1 MTDQPITTIRASYER
16 VAQSTCGLPQYE
28 SARALVSVEETF
40 PGTMNPDD
48 VANIVANQFLHAKS
62 AVLNQLGIAFAQ
74 DELGIL
80 RESFGDVAVVASHPA
95 AAGSVSVARP
105 PLRTVPAAAPV
116 APVTP
121 LPQRPAPV
129 APAPPVRPPAA
140 ATGQHKPEDDGYW
153 AELMDNPGRWRDQR
167 PAKASG
173 AAKPGAPDFV
183 SMDHKEGRFFKG
195 LWLNSVPDWFADPF
209 GA

>member
-1 MTDQPITTIRASYER
+1 MTDQPTTTIRASYER

-95 AAGSVSVARP
+95 AAGTASVGRP
-105 PLRTVPAAAPV
+105 PLRPVPSPAAPPAP
-116 APVTP
+116 
-121 LPQRPAPV
+121 PQRPAPT
-129 APAPPVRPPAA
+129 APPARPAA
-140 ATGQHKPEDDGYW
+140 AQRQAKPEDDGYW
-153 AELMDNPGRWRDQR
+153 AEVMDRPDRWRDQR
-167 PAKASG
+167 SDKASG

-183 SMDHKEGRFFKG
+183 SLDHKDGRFSKG
-195 LWLNSVPDWFADPF
+195 LWMNSVPDWFADPW
-209 GA
+209 A